1 VRSYGILLVI
11 LAKIGGVFPAW
22 MTGSLRNYI
31 ARIVVTNI
39 ITKKINENRRRYQT

>member
-11 LAKIGGVFPAW
+11 LARIGGVFPAW
-22 MTGSLRNYI
+22 MVGNLNDYI
-31 ARIVVTNI
+31 AHTVVTNI